1 MQEQQHF
8 VPRIYRISTLNRPKR
23 AGWSMMSHI
32 RVNTSNAKVR
42 HIDGA
47 ELVQSF
53 FGNPSRGIPWAAA
66 HSKKNLSKQTFLS
79 LSLSL
84 SLSFLKADVVFT
96 I

>member
-1 MQEQQHF
+1 
-8 VPRIYRISTLNRPKR
+8 
-23 AGWSMMSHI
+23 MSHI

-53 FGNPSRGIPWAAA
+53 FGNPSRGDSMGSSPF
-66 HSKKNLSKQTFLS
+66 KKEPFKTNF
-79 LSLSL
+79 
-84 SLSFLKADVVFT
+84 SLSFLKAHCIADVVFT